1 VRKDLSLLLALYVS
15 RLLTNKLQRA
25 LGYTQTLKRA
35 FNLFESFAASF
46 AAVYIFSGLRFL
58 FSTSI
63 AAGGPAAYWSSYL
76 VCSIFTLITAA
87 VLAEICSALPAA
99 GSVYLWA
106 ASSGGVKYGRFF
118 GFLSAWWAI
127 TAWATFVASLSQVV
141 MYFALSELTIF
152 DVESFPQTPTDIK
165 FRVVVWIGGQI
176 ILAIMIGL
184 NLVSPGHYRF
194 IFRFATAMIM
204 LDFLLNLIW
213 LPIGVSRTYGFQSA
227 KFVFT
232 KTYNKTGAPPVWN
245 WMLSFFATGG
255 ALVGYDASGHIAEET
270 HNASWVAARGV
281 FLSALMCCVFGFPF
295 IILLLFC
302 TPDVEQLFAL
312 DTPQP
317 MVRFYALSLGQHG
330 HVLMNVILMIAMIL
344 NGAVST
350 VAASRLV
357 YAIARD
363 GILPFSG
370 YIRQLAP
377 NGQPRNAIFVIWG
390 VGALL
395 LFTILAS
402 PVAFNSLVSAAG
414 MPTFASWALIAFGRA
429 FITPNNFKNPRWSLG
444 RFSKPCRVMAF
455 IYTSFMCC
463 VLCSPLQ
470 FPVTI
475 DTFNF
480 CPVIFLVITILAVIS
495 WWLTPEDN
503 WLEKRFIQ
511 HIQEDKLLY
520 PQLEKSNQAPKDQ

>member
-1 VRKDLSLLLALYVS
+1 M
-15 RLLTNKLQRA
+15 RA
-25 LGYTQTLKRA
+25 KGFVIASCAHAIGYTQTLKRS
-35 FNLFESFAASF
+35 FDLFESFAASF
-46 AAVYIFSGLRFL
+46 AAVYVFSGLRFL

-63 AAGGPAAYWSSYL
+63 AAGGPAAYWSSYIIC
-76 VCSIFTLITAA
+76 VIFTLVTAA

-106 ASSGGVKYGRFF
+106 ASSGGLKYGRFF
-118 GFLSAWWAI
+118 GFLTAWWAI

-165 FRVVVWIGGQI
+165 FRAVVWIGGQI
-176 ILAIMIGL
+176 VLAVMIGL
-184 NLVSPGHYRF
+184 NLVSPGHYKF

-204 LDFLLNLIW
+204 LDFFLNLIW
-213 LPIGVSRTYGFQSA
+213 LPIGVNRTYGFQSA

-232 KTYNKTGAPPVWN
+232 KTYNKTGASPVWN

-255 ALVGYDASGHIAEET
+255 ALVGFDASGHIAEET
-270 HNASWVAARGV
+270 HNASLVAARGV
-281 FLSALMCCVFGFPF
+281 FLSALMSCQVEQFF
-295 IILLLFC
+295 IIV
-302 TPDVEQLFAL
+302 TSQPDVDQLFAL

-317 MVRFYALSLGQHG
+317 IVQFYALSLGQHG
-330 HVLMNVILMIAMIL
+330 HVLMNV

-370 YIRQLAP
+370 YIRRLAP

-390 VGALL
+390 VGATL
-395 LFTILAS
+395 LFTILGS

-414 MPTFASWALIAFGRA
+414 MPTFASWALIACMLGRA

-444 RFSKPCRVMAF
+444 KFSRPFRVLAF

-480 CPVIFLVITILAVIS
+480 CPIIFLVVTILAVIS

-520 PQLEKSNQAPKDQ
+520 PQLQK